1 MNFRYVLLC
10 LSSVFFSTGC
20 VLQAHLIPAIANVE
34 SEVNLGSSQSGF
46 TAVFKANNTPLFGIY
61 DENTTAAVL
70 TGICKPGNLVII
82 LGAYGVTQKNSVF
95 CPENGIWS
103 VDFDMSNLAGYSSSD
118 SMQPITAG
126 TRGTSN
132 VSVDIRFTYSPTTIP
147 AAGAESSISNQNGKD
162 FLFLY
167 VGGTNST
174 GGFSQ
179 AISHIGLTQKAQY
192 QYRLEIYRSG
202 SALVNLGTKDSMK
215 DAIEVPGSYT
225 WQNGDTVKV
234 TPFDSSGDKSSI
246 NIAIPNPA
254 GVGI

>member
-10 LSSVFFSTGC
+10 LTALFTPGC
-20 VLQAHLIPAIANVE
+20 VLQAHLTPAIANIE
-34 SEVNLGSSQSGF
+34 SDVNLGSSQSGF
-46 TAVFKANNTPLFGIY
+46 SAVFKANNTPLFGIY

-70 TGICKPGNLVII
+70 TGICKPGNLVVI
-82 LGAYGVTQKNSVF
+82 LGAYGVTQKSSVF

-103 VDFDMSNLAGYSSSD
+103 IDFDMGDLAGYSSSD

-147 AAGAESSISNQNGKD
+147 AAGAVSSVSNQNGKD
-162 FLFLY
+162 FLFLS
-167 VGGTNST
+167 VGGNTSN

-192 QYRLEIYRSG
+192 QYRLEVYRSG
-202 SALVNLGTKDSMK
+202 AALLSLGVKDSMK
-215 DAIEVPGSYT
+215 DAIELPVSYT

-246 NIAIPNPA
+246 SIAIPNPA